1 MKNLYKLY
9 IGIDIGRKKNVV
21 AFANEW
27 GEEVRKKL
35 KLKNT
40 YYSMYDFKEAID
52 ILVHDMKLKSY
63 EEILVG
69 VESTGHYWINLE
81 TLLKRMGLKVVMV
94 QGTVVKNMRN
104 LIASQ
109 KGKNAPIDSKAIA
122 FCIKDGYYSEI
133 TPKSKDMNSL
143 KNMCRLRNELVK
155 SSTAVKNKIHAW
167 LDVNNQFFLNVFNF
181 TLQSTGLKILE
192 KYPLADDMLNLS
204 DVEFINEI
212 MKDNP
217 KLNRRKALLYKEE
230 VTTWKDY
237 IIETTQA
244 TKHEI
249 KSYVRSYI
257 DLEKQISEL
266 DEEIERATKEIY
278 GKAYESLCNVKGMPN
293 ITLSSLLAEIGD
305 FSLFKNARVIQS
317 FIGLGISAEQS
328 GEHLGESGIT
338 RRGNRRSRQALYII
352 TRQLIIHN
360 PEVKKLYCYYLSLE
374 RRNENKKIEMW
385 IATMCKLLRG
395 IYGTIKN
402 NSEFSYEV
410 LFEKIDFSKC
420 NMEKFNN
427 LYNKK
432 DVEKMIDENNERD
445 KENKE
450 KRNNRAKQK
459 NKRR

>member
-1 MKNLYKLY
+1 MKNQYKLY
-9 IGIDIGRKKNVV
+9 IGIDIGRKGNIV

-27 GEEVRKKL
+27 GEEVRKRL
-35 KLKNT
+35 RIKNT
-40 YYSMYDFKEAID
+40 YYSMYTFKEAID
-52 ILVHDMKLKSY
+52 ILVYDMNLKSY
-63 EEILVG
+63 DEILVG
-69 VESTGHYWINLE
+69 IESTGHYWINLE
-81 TLLKRMGLKVVMV
+81 TLLKRLNLKVVMV
-94 QGTVVKNMRN
+94 QGSVVKNMRN
-104 LIASQ
+104 LIAPQ
-109 KGKNAPIDSKAIA
+109 KGKNDPIDSKAIA

-133 TPKSKDMNSL
+133 TPKSKEMNSL
-143 KNMCRLRNELVK
+143 KNICRLRSELIK

-181 TLQSTGLKILE
+181 ILQYTGLKILE
-192 KYPLADDMLNLS
+192 KYPLPADILNLS

-212 MKDNP
+212 MKENP

-237 IIETTQA
+237 IIETTLA

-249 KSYVRSYI
+249 KSYVRNYI
-257 DLEKQISEL
+257 YLEKQIKEL

-293 ITLSSLLAEIGD
+293 VSLSSLLAEIGN

-328 GEHLGESGIT
+328 GDNLGESGIT

-360 PEVKKLYCYYLSLE
+360 LEVKKLYCYYLSVK
-374 RRNENKKIEMW
+374 RTNENKKIEMW
-385 IATMCKLLRG
+385 IATMCKLLRC
-395 IYGTIKN
+395 IYGAIKN
-402 NSEFSYEV
+402 NSEFSYDV

-420 NMEKFNN
+420 NMEKFND

-432 DVEKMIDENNERD
+432 NIEKVIDENNDRN
-445 KENKE
+445 KKYKE
-450 KRNNRAKQK
+450 KINNRTNIKK
-459 NKRR
+459 KKR

>member
-1 MKNLYKLY
+1 MKKLYKLY

-69 VESTGHYWINLE
+69 IESTGHYWINLE

-109 KGKNAPIDSKAIA
+109 KGKNDPIDSKAIA

-237 IIETTQA
+237 IIETTLA

-385 IATMCKLLRG
+385 IATMCKLLRC

-402 NSEFSYEV
+402 NSEFSYDV

-432 DVEKMIDENNERD
+432 DVEKMIDENNARD
-445 KENKE
+445 KEDKE
-450 KRNNRAKQK
+450 KKK
-459 NKRR
+459 